1 MEQAPVGVGEA
12 AQKLAD
18 FEVVGGH
25 GADQRHQVLAHML
38 GDGVLIDLDGQVI
51 TALGR
56 IFMQG
61 ALQEGQGVLDLALEL
76 FLAEAENF
84 MLFARKYAYIYA
96 YFRASKSAR
105 QEGNVKN
112 NEKKCPK
119 ELNCYDT
126 SGVTKGSN
134 HSFAHVWAC
143 GCNQIGRAHV

>member
-1 MEQAPVGVGEA
+1 MGEA
-12 AQKLAD
+12 AQELAD

-25 GADQRHQVLAHML
+25 GADQRHQVLAQML

-119 ELNCYDT
+119 ELNCYLDNST
-126 SGVTKGSN
+126 
-134 HSFAHVWAC
+134 HSRVSSRVSPRKLVFIHFLLAHVH
-143 GCNQIGRAHV
+143 IYEH